1 MCLVCVSDIDECST
15 IPGVC
20 DGGECTNTAGSYVCT
35 CPRGFISSTDGS
47 RCVGESHTHTHSR
60 LIPMLLSSLI
70 CALPQHLAGQKLH
83 IWPLT
88 SFPPSLLP
96 GALMS
101 QAGPCGHHVQANTQN
116 TCNHYLALTASNV
129 SAPLTHSH
137 THMQTHIRCIL
148 L

>member
-1 MCLVCVSDIDECST
+1 MTVCLVCVSDIDECST

-47 RCVGESHTHTHSR
+47 RCVGESHTHTHTHTHTHR
-60 LIPMLLSSLI
+60 PVILIPVLLPSLI
-70 CALPQHLAGQKLH
+70 RALPHHLAGQKLH

-101 QAGPCGHHVQANTQN
+101 QAGPCGQHAAGKTHKT
-116 TCNHYLALTASNV
+116 LAIAIW
-129 SAPLTHSH
+129 P
-137 THMQTHIRCIL
+137 
-148 L
+148 